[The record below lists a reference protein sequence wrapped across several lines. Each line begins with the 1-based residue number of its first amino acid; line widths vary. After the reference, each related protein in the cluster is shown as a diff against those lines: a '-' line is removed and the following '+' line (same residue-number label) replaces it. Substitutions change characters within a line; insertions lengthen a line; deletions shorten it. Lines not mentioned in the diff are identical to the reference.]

1 MSEEAKEQEYIFTI
15 KKGEGEQMMSF
26 GNATEATLNV
36 KTATPLTCNNTTGT
50 NVTFDN
56 GEIVNVKCVNT
67 PITVSADV
75 DASAPPDTAFY
86 KNEIIKKIDEFKSII
101 NKDMSTLTTNPDTP
115 IISTYYDQEVGS
127 INKYI
132 NDINKLNTENSIDP
146 LPLEV
151 LTQIGVVND
160 TEKDKETKI
169 NNLTILL
176 NNMDSKLD
184 KLKAQLDAMQGGRR
198 SRRTRRNR
206 RSTKRRNQKKKVRRY
221 SKKR

>member
-1 MSEEAKEQEYIFTI
+1 
-15 KKGEGEQMMSF
+15 
-26 GNATEATLNV
+26 
-36 KTATPLTCNNTTGT
+36 
-50 NVTFDN
+50 
-56 GEIVNVKCVNT
+56 
-67 PITVSADV
+67 
-75 DASAPPDTAFY
+75 
-86 KNEIIKKIDEFKSII
+86 
-101 NKDMSTLTTNPDTP
+101 MSTLTTNPDTP
-115 IISTYYDQEVGS
+115 IILTYYDQEVGS

-132 NDINKLNTENSIDP
+132 NDINKLNTENSIDL

-151 LTQIGVVND
+151 LTQIGVNAQIGVND

-176 NNMDSKLD
+176 NNMDSNLD